1 LVDAAC
7 VSLGSKVVSKD
18 QKRLAE
24 IAVKAVL
31 SVADLEHKDVNLD
44 LIKIQEKTGGSIED
58 TQLIEGI
65 LIDKDFSHPQMAKEV
80 HDARIAI
87 LTCPFEA
94 PKPKTKHNID
104 ITSAESFQKLYK
116 LEQKYFTDMIGHLQ
130 RNGCNIALCQ
140 WGFEDEANHLL
151 LQNKL
156 PAVRWVGGVDIELI
170 AMATG
175 ARIIPRFE
183 EITPEKLGKAGRIRE
198 MHFGTGDEK
207 MLVIEDCANAKA
219 VTILVRGG
227 SKMIVEEAE
236 RSLHDALCVV
246 STLIRCNRIVWGGG
260 ASEIAASLAV
270 HNFANSIDNIE
281 QYAVRAFADALEQIP
296 MALAE
301 NSGLNAL
308 KALTEAKG
316 EQADRGEPFFGIDC
330 MSTGHSNMKTQKVFE
345 TLLSKKGQLQLAT
358 QVVKMILKIDDVIE
372 SDTS

>member
-1 LVDAAC
+1 M
-7 VSLGSKVVSKD
+7 
-18 QKRLAE
+18 
-24 IAVKAVL
+24 KAVL
-31 SVADLEHKDVNLD
+31 DVADLERKDVNLE
-44 LIKIQEKTGGSIED
+44 LIKVQEKTGGSIED
-58 TQLIEGI
+58 TELIEGI
-65 LIDKDFSHPQMAKEV
+65 LIDKDFSHPQMPKEV
-80 HDARIAI
+80 KDAKIAI

-130 RNGCNIALCQ
+130 KNGCNVALCQ

-151 LQNKL
+151 LQHKL
-156 PAVRWVGGVDIELI
+156 PAVRWVGGIDIELI

-183 EITPEKLGKAGRIRE
+183 EITAEKLGKAGLIRE
-198 MHFGTGDEK
+198 RHFGTGDEK
-207 MLVIEDCANAKA
+207 MLVIQDCANAKA

-227 SKMIVEEAE
+227 SKMIVEEAR

-246 STLIRCNRIVWGGG
+246 STLIRCNKIVWGGG
-260 ASEIAASLAV
+260 ASEIAASMAV
-270 HNFANSIDNIE
+270 QEHANHIDSTE

-301 NSGLNAL
+301 NTGLNAL
-308 KALTEAKG
+308 KSLSKAKNL
-316 EQADRGEPFFGIDC
+316 QAQTKEPFHGIDC
-330 MSTGHSNMKTQKVFE
+330 MNKDVTNMKEAKVFE

-372 SDTS
+372 PSAQ

>member
-1 LVDAAC
+1 VDAAC

-24 IAVKAVL
+24 IAVRAVL
-31 SVADLEHKDVNLD
+31 DVADLERKDVNLD

-65 LIDKDFSHPQMAKEV
+65 LIDKDFSHPQMPKEV

-116 LEQKYFTDMIGHLQ
+116 LEQKYFTDMIEHLKK
-130 RNGCNIALCQ
+130 NGCNIALCQ

-151 LQNKL
+151 LQSKL

-183 EITPEKLGKAGRIRE
+183 EITPEKLGKAGRIKE
-198 MHFGTGDEK
+198 LHFGTGDEK
-207 MLVIEDCANAKA
+207 MLVIEDCANCKA

-227 SKMIVEEAE
+227 SKMIVQEAE
-236 RSLHDALCVV
+236 RSIHDALCVV
-246 STLIRCNRIVWGGG
+246 KTLIRCNRIVWGGG
-260 ASEIAASLAV
+260 AS
-270 HNFANSIDNIE
+270 
-281 QYAVRAFADALEQIP
+281 
-296 MALAE
+296 
-301 NSGLNAL
+301 
-308 KALTEAKG
+308 
-316 EQADRGEPFFGIDC
+316 
-330 MSTGHSNMKTQKVFE
+330 
-345 TLLSKKGQLQLAT
+345 
-358 QVVKMILKIDDVIE
+358 
-372 SDTS
+372 